1 MRMRTM
7 AVAALAAA
15 TLTIGGSA
23 AAYASAPAPPPPPGA
38 KGTVKVFSCKDGVIK
53 LEATRVVDGEH
64 GVVFSLADGESAVD
78 GSAHPRVHIVRAAP
92 ADGPSPERSGAERS
106 GAERSAAGGSMAD
119 VPTAGAV
126 PARPLPDGVA
136 GVLVTRVD
144 AAGAGAPFVEPK
156 EGEPCSAL
164 AVPALPAL
172 PTQPAK

>member
-92 ADGPSPERSGAERS
+92 ADGPSTELS

-144 AAGAGAPFVEPK
+144 AAGADAPFVEPK